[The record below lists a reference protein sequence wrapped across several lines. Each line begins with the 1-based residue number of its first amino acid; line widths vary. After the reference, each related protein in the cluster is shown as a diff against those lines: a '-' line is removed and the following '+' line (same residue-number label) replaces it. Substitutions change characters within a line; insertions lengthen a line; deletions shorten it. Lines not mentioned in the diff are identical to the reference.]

1 MKRVLAV
8 VVVAFLFASGS
19 KASPAPAEAELTEL
33 LRQFLAGAS
42 RDDRA
47 AHERFWADELVY
59 TGSSGKRIGKADI
72 LRELDEPKKADE
84 PKTLYTAEDVH
95 IQQHGD
101 TAVVTFRL
109 VGAAETGGKPFVT
122 RYLNT
127 GTFVRQDGTWRAIA
141 WQATKAALD
150 EEQVRGE
157 LLALE
162 KVWNDAQLRSDVD
175 ALDRL
180 WADNLVITVP
190 RMPGLTKNEA
200 LSVLR
205 EKRLRFERYETTD
218 VRVRLQ
224 GETALVTGT
233 LARARSR
240 EGQVV
245 EDKLQFTKVY
255 LRTPIGWQVTAFQT
269 SESPGEPG

>member
-1 MKRVLAV
+1 MKRVLAGGAAVFLCASV
-8 VVVAFLFASGS
+8 VMP
-19 KASPAPAEAELTEL
+19 SPAPAEAELTEL
-33 LRQFLAGAS
+33 VKQFLAGAS

-47 AHERFWADELVY
+47 SHKRFWADELVY
-59 TGSSGKRIGKADI
+59 TGSAGKRIGKADI
-72 LRELDEPKKADE
+72 LRELDEPKKGDE
-84 PKTLYTAEDVH
+84 PKTTYTAEDVR

-109 VGAAETGGKPFVT
+109 VGTAETGGKPFVT

-127 GTFVRQDGTWRAIA
+127 GTFVRQDGKWRAIA

-150 EEQVRGE
+150 EDPTRAE
-157 LLALE
+157 LIALE

-180 WADNLVITVP
+180 WADDLVITVP
-190 RMPGLTKNEA
+190 RMSSLTKSEA

-224 GETALVTGT
+224 GETAIVTGT

-240 EGQVV
+240 EGQLV
-245 EDKLQFTKVY
+245 EEKLQFTKVY
-255 LRTPIGWQVTAFQT
+255 VRTATGWRVTAFQT